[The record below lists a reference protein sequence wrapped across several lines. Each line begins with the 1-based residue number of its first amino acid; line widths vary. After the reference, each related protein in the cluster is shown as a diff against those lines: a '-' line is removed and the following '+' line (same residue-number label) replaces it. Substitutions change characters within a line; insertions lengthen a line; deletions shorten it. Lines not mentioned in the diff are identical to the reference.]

1 MKPIKAPINI
11 SIVSGTQEIINAT
24 TVIPDVLAAFLS
36 LLATLDL

>member
-11 SIVSGTQEIINAT
+11 SIVYGNHEIINAT